1 MSVRSA
7 LSTATTAAT
16 VALVALA
23 LTACD
28 PSGDSAAG
36 TGDARAAGSAA
47 ASTPGAATG
56 SPQASAK
63 PSARPS
69 GAASQG
75 GDPVE
80 PGADCGAAPKLAAGH
95 RMLNVSKA
103 STATAFY
110 AKETAFECDPNDG
123 HWADAGAEKTYAF
136 AAGAVVELTDLSFQ
150 TRKVTLAQL
159 AEHTAK
165 CLDHTEDPEKRPC
178 FSNLTYEVVLDAS
191 GKITKA
197 TEKFHS

>member
-1 MSVRSA
+1 MSVRSV

-16 VALVALA
+16 AALVALT

-28 PSGDSAAG
+28 PAGDTSTGA
-36 TGDARAAGSAA
+36 GDARAAGTTAA
-47 ASTPGAATG
+47 GTPAATG
-56 SPQASAK
+56 SPQAPAKSSAK
-63 PSARPS
+63 PS

-75 GDPVE
+75 GDPAE
-80 PGADCGAAPKLAAGH
+80 PGMDCGAAPKLAAGH

-103 STATAFY
+103 STATAFH
-110 AKETAFECDPNDG
+110 AKETTFECDPNDG
-123 HWADAGAEKTYAF
+123 HWADAGAEKTYSF

-150 TRKVTLAQL
+150 TKKVTLAQL